1 MLPDL
6 SNILAWKPRR
16 HGSGGNSGG
25 VKAAACPSKPA
36 RGSAS
41 ERAMTATSQQ
51 DADDASE
58 TESADSSQSG
68 RYLFHRQQSTQKT
81 DDEDESDDN
90 NDELAGA
97 RKHQSHAQPQQPPA
111 LRSMYSLARAG
122 FQSSKMLL
130 NKTRSAPQAAPAA
143 HFQQQQQ
150 QAASS
155 ARAPATRR
163 KPHSRSV
170 DELSESDFLP
180 LATGTRV
187 STPFGLGTVLEVR
200 ARDGVTVVRLQR
212 SHPNAVAA
220 PATLFLRDDDDD
232 CHAVPA
238 LVNDLVVTPAGS
250 ARVLSYNAQD
260 QFYDV
265 AVQRSGG
272 NDTEYTTRVRASDV
286 RRRNAA
292 TGTAS
297 RSARRMRFH
306 SMELHDQ
313 IRTSARS
320 GRNSGSGRNSSGAAN
335 APPKLA
341 RGLSTAI
348 RTVVGASSS
357 VSTSTMNFISNK
369 YYQGQPV
376 ITKYGAGTIA
386 AVLAADEPASGPNSS
401 NPAAGRILQVEL
413 EWGAVAY
420 LHADAITSYPKA
432 LVGMDVSTKFGA
444 GVVLELRAEDAIY
457 TVRLRD
463 EQPVGTSDIVYV
475 PESDL
480 HRVGKLAATVG
491 SVHKQMRGKLS
502 ALAQRLGH
510 ERVVVMHLRDDEISS
525 AGI

>member
-16 HGSGGNSGG
+16 YG
-25 VKAAACPSKPA
+25 AAAGVDKAFPTKPA
-36 RGSAS
+36 KRDSAS

-51 DADDASE
+51 DADEASE
-58 TESADSSQSG
+58 TESAASSQSG
-68 RYLFHRQQSTQKT
+68 GYLFRRQQSTQKT

-90 NDELAGA
+90 NDEFAKPAGA
-97 RKHQSHAQPQQPPA
+97 NKHQQQQAAPS
-111 LRSMYSLARAG
+111 LRAVYSFARAG
-122 FQSSKMLL
+122 LQNSRMLL
-130 NKTRSAPQAAPAA
+130 NKTRGAPSTASAAYY
-143 HFQQQQQ
+143 QQQPP
-150 QAASS
+150 AST
-155 ARAPATRR
+155 RAPASRR

-220 PATLFLRDDDDD
+220 PATLFLRGDDDD

-238 LVNDLVVTPAGS
+238 LVNDLVVTPAGN
-250 ARVLSYNAQD
+250 ARVLSYDPHD

-265 AVQRSGG
+265 CVEHSGSI
-272 NDTEYTTRVRASDV
+272 DAEYTCRVRASDV

-292 TGTAS
+292 PGAAS
-297 RSARRMRFH
+297 RPARRMRFH
-306 SMELHDQ
+306 SMESHDTTT
-313 IRTSARS
+313 TSARS
-320 GRNSGSGRNSSGAAN
+320 GRNSSSGA

-341 RGLSTAI
+341 RGLSTAL
-348 RTVVGASSS
+348 RTVVATSSS
-357 VSTSTMNFISNK
+357 VSTSTMNFLSNK

-376 ITKYGAGTIA
+376 ITKFGAGTIVA
-386 AVLAADEPASGPNSS
+386 LLAGDESATGNSGTPAS
-401 NPAAGRILQVEL
+401 GRILQVEL
-413 EWGAVAY
+413 EWGAVAF
-420 LHADAITSYPKA
+420 LRADAITSYPKA

-457 TVRLRD
+457 TVRLHE

-475 PESDL
+475 HESDL

-491 SVHKQMRGKLS
+491 SVHKQVRGKLS